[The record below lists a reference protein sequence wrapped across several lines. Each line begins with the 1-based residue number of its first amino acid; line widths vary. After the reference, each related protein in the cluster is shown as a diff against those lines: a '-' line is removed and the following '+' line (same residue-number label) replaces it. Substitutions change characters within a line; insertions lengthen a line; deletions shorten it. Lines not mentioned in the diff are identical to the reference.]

1 MLHKIKL
8 ALLTLV
14 LVTLGVSAIN
24 KHRFI
29 NVNVTSDPAKP
40 RINDAISI
48 NAEFDLKSSTGF
60 DTGRLKAFFNG
71 LNGKPL
77 TGTFNIRSIDDG
89 IANIGFNGSNSFQ
102 ITAEK
107 TDIIFQYWLTRTQ
120 VNSEPPQ
127 AQTTTTIIARPAL
140 STGNNNNGGGNGSN
154 GGGGGNATN
163 SNGDPITIP
172 QAFFL
177 SSTEESNGDIGSV
190 SEIEKRFVL
199 TVSHDQDYISF
210 VNAEFFDP
218 TSDPIISNL
227 IIKSKNTENG
237 TVSKVTEDFTF
248 DVDGD
253 SVADTNRENYW
264 LTDYSSNLMSVREAQ
279 RFNFIVNLATHFEKA
294 QVNLPGNLVIKDNVK
309 YRIKPLTI
317 PLSDITISPSTLNFT
332 QDLINAKRNKQ
343 LLVMEG
349 ATITAT
355 LTTTNDISEAFV
367 TSSDFSK
374 SKIRVKDSKKN
385 KVKINPEI
393 DSSETV
399 AITLLDAAN
408 GSYQVSI
415 PITATINSSKNTFTK
430 NKIPLASGLE
440 KTIILPIKI
449 NMESAI
455 SNGLDLILEGDLN
468 QDLLINIE
476 TLEEATIS
484 E

>member
-1 MLHKIKL
+1 
-8 ALLTLV
+8 
-14 LVTLGVSAIN
+14 
-24 KHRFI
+24 
-29 NVNVTSDPAKP
+29 
-40 RINDAISI
+40 
-48 NAEFDLKSSTGF
+48 
-60 DTGRLKAFFNG
+60 
-71 LNGKPL
+71 
-77 TGTFNIRSIDDG
+77 
-89 IANIGFNGSNSFQ
+89 
-102 ITAEK
+102 
-107 TDIIFQYWLTRTQ
+107 
-120 VNSEPPQ
+120 
-127 AQTTTTIIARPAL
+127 
-140 STGNNNNGGGNGSN
+140 
-154 GGGGGNATN
+154 
-163 SNGDPITIP
+163 
-172 QAFFL
+172 
-177 SSTEESNGDIGSV
+177 
-190 SEIEKRFVL
+190 
-199 TVSHDQDYISF
+199 
-210 VNAEFFDP
+210 
-218 TSDPIISNL
+218 
-227 IIKSKNTENG
+227 
-237 TVSKVTEDFTF
+237 
-248 DVDGD
+248 
-253 SVADTNRENYW
+253 
-264 LTDYSSNLMSVREAQ
+264 MSVREAQ